1 MSSLL
6 EAVKVQPGKPV
17 IILSARREAMPQG
30 ESRVEDSRAESR
42 GGQRQDLMTLSVS
55 PDPAVP
61 ELKPGHFGY

>member
-30 ESRVEDSRAESR
+30 ESRVEDNKAESR
-42 GGQRQDLMTLSVS
+42 GGQRQDLMTLLVS

-61 ELKPGHFGY
+61 ELKPGRFGY